1 MLGVLKKLPKDVE
14 IGPEFFTDEFSWIF
28 TMEDQTDSGNDL
40 KSRTV
45 FYGEYVF
52 PTAPISITDSWS
64 PFPLAFEVLPSI
76 IDHGRTEERNSSA
89 FAIFGPDMLITGEK
103 QLKADKA
110 DDEVVAPFSESI
122 KEDGIDF
129 GGNIDAH
136 HFFWLLQMTAS
147 RAAQLESNIILA
159 GTPGWSYENELKHP
173 TAPHRRLAILEAG
186 YLYPERIPHSAR
198 RG

>member
-1 MLGVLKKLPKDVE
+1 MLGVLKKLPKDVA

-28 TMEDQTDSGNDL
+28 TMEDQADTGADL
-40 KSRTV
+40 KSQTE
-45 FYGEYVF
+45 FYNEYVL
-52 PTAPISITDSWS
+52 PTAPISIADSWS

-89 FAIFGPDMLITGEK
+89 FAIFGPELLITGEK
-103 QLKADKA
+103 QFKASG
-110 DDEVVAPFSESI
+110 EIVAKFSESI
-122 KEDGIDF
+122 NEDGIDF
-129 GGNIDAH
+129 GGNIDVH

-147 RAAQLESNIILA
+147 RASQLERNIILA
-159 GTPGWSYENELKHP
+159 GTPGWSYKNELKYP
-173 TAPHRRLAILEAG
+173 TVPHRRLAILEAG